1 MYMYIHTCTLCTVH
15 AHGTRSRSGYL
26 VQQKHLFGCCCV
38 GLSDVV
44 TAGSTDAPHNLC
56 RSPERIL
63 NPASEV

>member
-1 MYMYIHTCTLCTVH
+1 MYFMYSTCTWDTITIRLLGPAEVFVWLLLC
-15 AHGTRSRSGYL
+15 GT
-26 VQQKHLFGCCCV
+26 FGC
-38 GLSDVV
+38 